1 MFNFKIILKKT
12 SKRVSFFYYMY
23 MGYVY
28 LIEDIYNNTYKIGV
42 AKDIDKRMKSLQTG
56 NVCQLKLVCSFK
68 TDYPYR
74 LESMM
79 HRSLSQYQELNEWYS
94 LPKDIVFDFQSKCWQ
109 MNQIIISLKDNPYF
123 AKNLK

>member
-1 MFNFKIILKKT
+1 
-12 SKRVSFFYYMY
+12 

-42 AKDIDKRMKSLQTG
+42 AKDIDKRIKSLQTG
-56 NVCQLKLVCSFK
+56 NVCQLKLIDSFK

-74 LESMM
+74 LETMM
-79 HRSLSQYQELNEWYS
+79 HRNLAQYQELNEWYS
-94 LPKDIVFDFQSKCWQ
+94 LPKDIVNDFYNKCKQ

-123 AKNLK
+123 SKNLK